1 MFLLEHLRGQM
12 AVMQSDHFRA
22 GAALMRDQCWRYA
35 LQQFYGDVDGTVSFS
50 AQAPDTQ
57 ANSSLNV
64 RNPLG
69 ARTHIEGLR
78 SVLRI

>member
-1 MFLLEHLRGQM
+1 VFLLDHLRGQM

-35 LQQFYGDVDGTVSFS
+35 LQQFHGDVDGTVSS
-50 AQAPDTQ
+50 CAEAPDTQ
-57 ANSSLNV
+57 AKSSLNV

-69 ARTHIEGLR
+69 ACTHI
-78 SVLRI
+78 